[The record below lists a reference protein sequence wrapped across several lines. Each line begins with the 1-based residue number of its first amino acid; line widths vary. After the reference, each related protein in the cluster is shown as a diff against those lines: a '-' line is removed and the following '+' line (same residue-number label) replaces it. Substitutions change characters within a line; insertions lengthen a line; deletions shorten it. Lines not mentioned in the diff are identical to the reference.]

1 VESLLG
7 PSLDKLFKY
16 CERKFPLK
24 TVCIIGKEMVKR
36 LETMHEKGILH
47 RDLKPNNLTWGNFNS
62 SYNDISNINSTNSLN
77 NTYNKLDIDTIFLI
91 DFGLSCSFLEGGISP
106 KHYKI
111 KNNLSFVGTLRYA
124 SLNSHKGIRQSRRD
138 DLESMIYI
146 LIYFLKG
153 KLPWQDIKAK
163 QKEERHKMISEIKSK
178 VTVESLCEN
187 LPQEFADLLNYVK
200 KLEFEEKPM
209 YYKFYQ
215 FFNNLIDRINKGMLP
230 NQEKNFSYIWETKL
244 VDNMNRYNTYNE
256 ENIKEEAEKLIFKG
270 YPINLKNFTNYIINN
285 NRHKK

>member
-1 VESLLG
+1 
-7 PSLDKLFKY
+7 
-16 CERKFPLK
+16 
-24 TVCIIGKEMVKR
+24 
-36 LETMHEKGILH
+36 
-47 RDLKPNNLTWGNFNS
+47 
-62 SYNDISNINSTNSLN
+62 
-77 NTYNKLDIDTIFLI
+77 
-91 DFGLSCSFLEGGISP
+91 
-106 KHYKI
+106 
-111 KNNLSFVGTLRYA
+111 
-124 SLNSHKGIRQSRRD
+124 
-138 DLESMIYI
+138 MIYI

-230 NQEKNFSYIWETKL
+230 NQEKNFSYIWETK
-244 VDNMNRYNTYNE
+244 NS
-256 ENIKEEAEKLIFKG
+256 F
-270 YPINLKNFTNYIINN
+270 LKDIQ
-285 NRHKK
+285 